1 MDIRFINR
9 EGNIV
14 NVTNLSILREGMY
27 LIGMNERGNKIVME
41 KYDNEEEAKEKIRI
55 IGNNI
60 IIATRNGEE
69 TITIDGRGKES
80 EW

>member
-9 EGNIV
+9 ECNIV

-41 KYDNEEEAKEKIRI
+41 KYESEEEAKEKIRI

-60 IIATRNGEE
+60 IIATQKGEE
-69 TITIDGRGKES
+69 AITIDGRGKES
-80 EW
+80 E

>member
-41 KYDNEEEAKEKIRI
+41 KYESEEEAKDKIRI

-69 TITIDGRGKES
+69 AITIDGRGKES
-80 EW
+80 E

>member
-41 KYDNEEEAKEKIRI
+41 KYESEEEAKDKIRI

-80 EW
+80 E

>member
-41 KYDNEEEAKEKIRI
+41 KYESEEEAKEKIRI
-55 IGNNI
+55 IGNTI
-60 IIATRNGEE
+60 IIATKNGEKS
-69 TITIDGRGKES
+69 ITIDER
-80 EW
+80 

>member
-9 EGNIV
+9 ECNIV

-41 KYDNEEEAKEKIRI
+41 KYESEEEAKDKIRI

-80 EW
+80 E

>member
-41 KYDNEEEAKEKIRI
+41 KYESEEEAKDKIRI

-69 TITIDGRGKES
+69 TITIDGRRKES
-80 EW
+80 E